1 MESVNCVTANK
12 TAVLERERTGCAM
25 SLNRRVY
32 DRGMRSL
39 LWLSAGITCALLVF
53 LMGYILWRGIPQLSW
68 QFLTSSES
76 VLKGTLGILPA
87 ICNTLYVVCVTL
99 CIALPLGVGAA
110 VYLTEY
116 ATNHKLVSAIEFA
129 AETLSGIPSIL
140 YALVGY
146 LAFCKT
152 LGLGYSLLAASLAL
166 AMMNLPTIIRT
177 TQESLKTVPQS
188 YREGSLGLGAGKWH
202 MIRTVVLPSSVDGIV
217 TGCILSIGRVV
228 GESAV
233 LMFTAGMGTT
243 LQNFFGSFND
253 QALSHFL
260 STGDLSL
267 LFSGLTDSS
276 GATLTVALY
285 VYAKERAEFD
295 LAFSVALVLLAITLA
310 INLSAKLVGKRLK
323 KR

>member
-12 TAVLERERTGCAM
+12 TAVLERERTGCTM

-53 LMGYILWRGIPQLSW
+53 LMGYILWRGVPQLSW

-188 YREGSLGLGAGKWH
+188 YREGALGLGSGKWH
-202 MIRTVVLPSSVDGIV
+202 MIRTVVLPSSIDGIV
-217 TGCILSIGRVV
+217 TGCILAVGRIV

-233 LMFTAGMGTT
+233 LLYVGGMG
-243 LQNFFGSFND
+243 NAMNDFFASPD
-253 QALSHFL
+253 KFL
-260 STGDLSL
+260 H
-267 LFSGLTDSS
+267 SS
-276 GATLTVALY
+276 GATLTVQLY
-285 VYAKERAEFD
+285 VFAKERAMMD
-295 LAFSVALVLLAITLA
+295 PAFAVAVVLLVLTLA
-310 INLSAKLVGKRLK
+310 INLAAKAAGKKLRQK
-323 KR
+323 Q

>member
-53 LMGYILWRGIPQLSW
+53 LMGYILWRGIPQLNW

-87 ICNTLYVVCVTL
+87 VCNTLYVVCVTL

-188 YREGSLGLGAGKWH
+188 YREGALGLGSGKWH
-202 MIRTVVLPSSVDGIV
+202 MIRTVVLPSSIDGIV
-217 TGCILSIGRVV
+217 TGCILAVGRIV
-228 GESAV
+228 GESAA
-233 LMFTAGMGTT
+233 LLFTAGAAEVIA
-243 LQNFFGSFND
+243 GSIAKAYTSN
-253 QALSHFL
+253 
-260 STGDLSL
+260 
-267 LFSGLTDSS
+267 
-276 GATLTVALY
+276 GATLSVLLY
-285 VYAKERAEFD
+285 LRAFEDGDFASAWGIGAV
-295 LAFSVALVLLAITLA
+295 LLVLVLLIDLA
-310 INLSAKLVGKRLK
+310 ARLAKTKLK
-323 KR
+323 QKQ

>member
-177 TQESLKTVPQS
+177 TQESLKTVPQG
-188 YREGSLGLGAGKWH
+188 YREGGLGLGGGKWH
-202 MIRTVVLPSSVDGIV
+202 FIRTIVLPSSIDGIV
-217 TGCILSIGRVV
+217 TGCILAVGRIV

-233 LMFTAGMGTT
+233 LLYVGGMG
-243 LQNFFGSFND
+243 NAMNDFFASPD
-253 QALSHFL
+253 KFL
-260 STGDLSL
+260 H
-267 LFSGLTDSS
+267 SS
-276 GATLTVALY
+276 GATLTVQLY
-285 VYAKERAEFD
+285 VFAKERAMMD
-295 LAFSVALVLLAITLA
+295 PAFAVAVVLLVLTLA
-310 INLSAKLVGKRLK
+310 INLAAKAAGKKLRQK
-323 KR
+323 Q